1 VVPAAGA
8 AVLLLDEVVE
18 LAAGA
23 ADLLLEDVPDGEALL
38 FDEDELAGEDVLDEV
53 ELDGEALDLVSVLVE
68 GVA

>member
-1 VVPAAGA
+1 M
-8 AVLLLDEVVE
+8 LLLDEVVE

-38 FDEDELAGEDVLDEV
+38 FDEDELAGEEVLDEV